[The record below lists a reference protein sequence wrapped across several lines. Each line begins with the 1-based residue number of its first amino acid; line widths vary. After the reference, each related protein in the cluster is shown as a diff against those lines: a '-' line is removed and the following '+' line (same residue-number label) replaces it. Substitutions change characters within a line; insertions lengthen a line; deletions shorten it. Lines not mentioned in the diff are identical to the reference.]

1 MTQYIQLLRPLQ
13 WFKNVFVFAPVFFSN
28 NLLKGEYFWPTLI
41 VFASFCLI
49 SSSIYCFND
58 LLDVEADRLHPKKCK
73 RPIASGAVSIRAGY
87 ITMILC
93 FIGAF
98 VILPLA
104 KSVNTPYLYFIIASY
119 WLMNIA
125 YCLKLK
131 QIAILDVSIIAIG
144 FVMRVLIGGL
154 TSDIWVSH
162 WLVLMTFLVTLF
174 LALTKRNDDYRI
186 YEQTG
191 MKPRVS
197 ITGYNKTFINEATAI
212 VAAVTMV
219 CYIMYTMSEEVIVRL
234 GTRYVYL
241 TAGWVLAGL
250 LRYLQNMIVFGLSG
264 SPTKSL
270 VKDHFIQ
277 FCIAGWLISFFI
289 IIYL

>member
-1 MTQYIQLLRPLQ
+1 MIKYIQLLRPLQ
-13 WFKNVFVFAPVFFSN
+13 WLKNTFVFAPIFFSN
-28 NLLKGEYFWPTLI
+28 NLLKGEYLWPTLI
-41 VFASFCLI
+41 VFAAFCLI

-58 LLDVEADRLHPKKCK
+58 LKDIEADRQHPKKCK
-73 RPIASGAVSIRAGY
+73 RPIASGAVSVTAGY
-87 ITMILC
+87 VMMVLC
-93 FIGAF
+93 MVGAL
-98 VILPLA
+98 VLLPLA
-104 KSVNTPYLYFIIASY
+104 ESPNTPYLYIIVVGY

-154 TSDIWVSH
+154 TTDIWVSH
-162 WLVLMTFLVTLF
+162 WLVMMTFLVTLF

-191 MKPRVS
+191 TKPRVS
-197 ITGYNKTFINEATAI
+197 ITGYNKAFINEATAI
-212 VAAVTMV
+212 VASVMMV
-219 CYIMYTMSEEVIVRL
+219 CYIMYTMSPEVIERM

-241 TAGWVLAGL
+241 TSGWALAGI
-250 LRYLQNMIVFGLSG
+250 LRYLQNMIVYNHSG